1 MFLRIDLGSYH
12 KHTLILLTFILKLRF
27 LLCFSMEEKTAI
39 GQCWCHEGGRVQN
52 LQTDLTSE

>member
-12 KHTLILLTFILKLRF
+12 KHTLILLTFILKLCF

-39 GQCWCHEGGRVQN
+39 GQCWCHEGGRVQT